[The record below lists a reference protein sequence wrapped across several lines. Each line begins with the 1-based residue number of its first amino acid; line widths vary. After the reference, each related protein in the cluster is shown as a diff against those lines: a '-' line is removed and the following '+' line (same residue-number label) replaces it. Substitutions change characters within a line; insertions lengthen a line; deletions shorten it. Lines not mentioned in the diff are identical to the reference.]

1 MIEEIWEKNVNK
13 HMNQQSK
20 GDKSDIQ
27 KQLLQLVIFE
37 SKFKFS

>member
-1 MIEEIWEKNVNK
+1 MIEEIWKKNVNK
-13 HMNQQSK
+13 QMNQQSK